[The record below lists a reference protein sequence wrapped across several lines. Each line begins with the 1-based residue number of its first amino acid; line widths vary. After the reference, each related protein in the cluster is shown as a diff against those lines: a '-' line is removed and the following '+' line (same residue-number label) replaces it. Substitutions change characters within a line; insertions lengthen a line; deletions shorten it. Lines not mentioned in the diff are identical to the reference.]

1 MSQALL
7 EKAGDIVRLTTD
19 SERLRALLEVSQS
32 LHGSLDTDELLR
44 KVIDR
49 TKGLINAETVS
60 ILLHDPSTDELYFR
74 IEVGNEASESEKL
87 REVRFPASHGIAGR
101 VLATGRPE
109 LIRDASR
116 DSQHFKQVDQLTGFV
131 THSMIVAPIQAKGRI
146 TGVIEGCH
154 QHPDAFTQTDLN
166 FLSTIAGTIG
176 MALDNAR
183 MYEELQSAYRDLQH
197 VDREK
202 DLLIEHSQHENFRLR
217 RELEGRYR
225 FSLIKGNSPQLLEV
239 LQLCEKA
246 IESEITVLIL
256 GETGTGKELV
266 ARSIHQNSRRS
277 SRPFVSQNCGGI
289 PEGLLA
295 SELFGHRRGAFTGAV
310 ADKRGLFEEADGGT
324 IFLDEV
330 GDMPLSMQVAL
341 LRVLQDGEIRPVGA
355 SQPRKVDVRVISATN
370 RDLAADVKK
379 GLFREDLYYR
389 LNVFPIPIP
398 ALRERSGDIPILVRH
413 FVRKHSERNDKNV
426 GGISRRSMECL
437 CGYSFPGNVREL
449 ENEIERAVA
458 LVAEKGIIELEHLSQ
473 TMRSTLACAPGSETG
488 VQTTLKQRIEL
499 MEVQALR
506 DALGRHSGNKTLAA
520 RELGLSRFGL
530 IKKMK
535 RYHL

>member
-1 MSQALL
+1 MTQSLL
-7 EKAGDIVRLTTD
+7 ERTGDIVRLTTD
-19 SERLRALLEVSQS
+19 SERLKALLEVSQC

-49 TKGLINAETVS
+49 TKGLIHAETVS

-74 IEVGNEASESEKL
+74 VEVGNEAEESEKL
-87 REVRFPASHGIAGR
+87 GEVRFPASHGIAGR
-101 VLATGRPE
+101 VLATGRAE
-109 LIRDASR
+109 LIRDVSR

-131 THSMIVAPIQAKGRI
+131 TRSMIVAPIQARGRI

-154 QHPDAFTQTDLN
+154 QHPDAFTQTDMN

-217 RELEGRYR
+217 REVEGRYR
-225 FSLIKGNSPQLLEV
+225 FSPIKGNSPQLLEV
-239 LQLCEKA
+239 LQLSEKA
-246 IESEITVLIL
+246 IESEITVLVL

-266 ARSIHQNSRRS
+266 ARCIHQNSRRG
-277 SRPFVSQNCGGI
+277 RHPFVSQNCGGI

-355 SQPRKVDVRVISATN
+355 GQARKVDVRVISATN
-370 RDLAADVKK
+370 RDLAMDVRRR
-379 GLFREDLYYR
+379 LFREDLYYR
-389 LNVFPIPIP
+389 LKVFPIVLPP
-398 ALRERSGDIPILVRH
+398 LRERSGDIPILVRH
-413 FVRKHSERNDKNV
+413 FVRKHSERNRKIV
-426 GGISRRSMECL
+426 RGISRMAMDCL

-458 LVAEKGIIELEHLSQ
+458 LVAEKGIIEMEHLSQ
-473 TMRSTLACAPGSETG
+473 PIRSTGVCATG
-488 VQTTLKQRIEL
+488 FESTQTTLKQKIEL
-499 MEVQALR
+499 IEVRALR
-506 DALGRHSGNKTLAA
+506 DALANHSGNKTLAA

-530 IKKMK
+530 IKKMQ
-535 RYHL
+535 RYNL